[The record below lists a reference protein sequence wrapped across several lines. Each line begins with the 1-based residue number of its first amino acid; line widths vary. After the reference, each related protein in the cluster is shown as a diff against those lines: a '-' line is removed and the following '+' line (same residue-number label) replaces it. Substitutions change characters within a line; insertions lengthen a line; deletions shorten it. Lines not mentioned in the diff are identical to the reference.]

1 MSKNSRDRPPSS
13 KGYFVFVGT
22 CAIAAI
28 VLVVL
33 LIRGDVQGPRVAP
46 DIARK
51 VKSVE

>member
-1 MSKNSRDRPPSS
+1 MSKKRRDRKPSGQ
-13 KGYFVFVGT
+13 GYFMFVGG
-22 CAIAAI
+22 CAAAAI